1 MRERVFVADF
11 SLQKVL
17 NYYSIYPIK
26 KKTSDMWK
34 KMTLKKSIEVILI
47 AMTLIANYYQMLPK
61 NISGPCL

>member
-17 NYYSIYPIK
+17 NYHSIYPIK
-26 KKTSDMWK
+26 KKDIRY
-34 KMTLKKSIEVILI
+34 LKGYDSQKSIEVISI
-47 AMTLIANYYQMLPK
+47 AMTSIANYYQMLPK